1 MGYRGPGEVA
11 RSFGPRHPSVQ
22 LLRRLSGRR
31 AARSEHG
38 AFVIDGPVLV
48 REALAAGVAVREAFV
63 VPDSPAELVDAL
75 FASGVR
81 VHSVTP
87 RCWPGPSTPS
97 RPTAWQ
103 IGRAHV

>member
-1 MGYRGPGEVA
+1 M
-11 RSFGPRHPSVQ
+11 Q

-63 VPDSPAELVDAL
+63 VPDSPAGLVDAL

-87 RCWPGPSTPS
+87 E
-97 RPTAWQ
+97 
-103 IGRAHV
+103 VL